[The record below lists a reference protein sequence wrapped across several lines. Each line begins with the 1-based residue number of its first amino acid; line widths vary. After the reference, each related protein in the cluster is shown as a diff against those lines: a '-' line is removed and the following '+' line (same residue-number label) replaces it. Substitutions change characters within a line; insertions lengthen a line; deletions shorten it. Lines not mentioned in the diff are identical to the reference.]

1 MNTTDIIPL
10 TTDPAPEYYE
20 KQAAALADACRSI
33 HKDSVKYIRK
43 YHPEPERLTQLNRPD
58 TNFSL
63 DDARVVVAR
72 EHGFVDWPAFLNHM
86 ADLQEP
92 GSQVAKFEQAVDAVV
107 KGDLPVLQSLLEEN
121 PAIVHERSSRGH
133 RATLLHYIAA
143 NGTEN
148 FRQLTPQNGLD
159 VAETLL
165 AAGAVPDALAN
176 TYDTQWGTTLEL
188 LVSSAHP
195 YQAGLQT
202 ALAEKLLDYG
212 AAVNGVRDDCAPLV
226 TAIYF
231 HYPQS
236 AAVLVERGARVDN
249 VVTAAAMGNT
259 AQLAGYLSDDGKLK
273 ADTPLARVEWLKIAP
288 TPEANLALA
297 FVWAAMLNRVET
309 VRFLLEKGV
318 SPASKDHRD
327 WTALHWAGY
336 FGYPEV
342 VDLLLARKA
351 PLEARNEFGGTV
363 LDQTLWATAHEGA
376 REHHLDVVQRLV
388 DAGAKIHTWWLLA
401 DLHPPLE
408 ESVAKILRE
417 KVSQS

>member
-10 TTDPAPEYYE
+10 TSDPTPEYYE
-20 KQAAALADACRSI
+20 KKAAALADSCRSVDT
-33 HKDSVKYIRK
+33 DSVKHIQT

-58 TNFSL
+58 ANFSL
-63 DDARVVVAR
+63 DDARAVVAR
-72 EHGFVDWPAFLNHM
+72 EHGFVDWPTFLQHI
-86 ADLQEP
+86 ADLNDP
-92 GSQVAKFEQAVDAVV
+92 ASPVAKFEQAVDAVV
-107 KGDLPVLQSLLEEN
+107 QGDLPLLKSLLQEN
-121 PAIVHERSSRGH
+121 PDIVYERSSRAH

-148 FRQLTPQNGLD
+148 FRQVTPPNALEI
-159 VAETLL
+159 AETLL
-165 AAGAVPDALAN
+165 AAGAVPDALAD
-176 TYDTQWGTTLEL
+176 TYDTKWGTTLEL
-188 LVSSAHP
+188 LVSSFP
-195 YQAGLQT
+195 PNQAGVQT

-212 AAVNGVRDDCAPLV
+212 AAINGVRNNGGPLL

-231 HYPQS
+231 HYPKT
-236 AAVLVERGARVDN
+236 AEALVARGARVDN
-249 VVTAAAMGNT
+249 VVTAGAMGKT
-259 AQLAGYLSDDGKLK
+259 AQLAGYINDDAKLK
-273 ADTPLARVEWLKIAP
+273 PEAPLVHVEWLKIAN

-297 FVWAAMLNRVET
+297 FVWAAMLNRAET

-336 FGYPEV
+336 FGHPEI

-376 REHHLDVVQRLV
+376 RPHHLEVVQKLV
-388 DAGAKIHTWWLLA
+388 DAGAKIHTWWLLS
-401 DLHPPLE
+401 DLHPPLQE
-408 ESVAKILRE
+408 NVARILRE
-417 KVSQS
+417 KVQ

>member
-20 KQAAALADACRSI
+20 KQAAALADACRSV
-33 HKDSVKYIRK
+33 HKDSAKHIRK

-58 TNFSL
+58 TNFGL
-63 DDARVVVAR
+63 DDARVVIAR
-72 EHGFVDWPAFLNHM
+72 EHGFVDWPAFLRHI
-86 ADLQEP
+86 ADLKEP

-107 KGDLPVLQSLLEEN
+107 QGDLPVLQSLLEEN

-133 RATLLHYIAA
+133 KATLLHYIAA

-148 FRQLTPQNGLD
+148 FRQVTPHNGLD
-159 VAETLL
+159 IAETLL
-165 AAGAVPDALAN
+165 AAGAVPDALAD
-176 TYDTQWGTTLEL
+176 TYGSQWGTTLEL
-188 LVSSAHP
+188 LVSSVHP
-195 YQAGLQT
+195 SKAGLQA

-212 AAVNGVRDDCAPLV
+212 AAINGVRDDCGPLV

-236 AAVLVERGARVDN
+236 AEVLVERGARVDN
-249 VVTAAAMGNT
+249 VVTAAAMGKT
-259 AQLAGYLSDDGKLK
+259 TQLAGYLGDDGKLK
-273 ADTPLARVEWLKIAP
+273 AGTPLARVEWLKIAP

-309 VRFLLEKGV
+309 VHFLLEKGV

-342 VDLLLARKA
+342 VDLLLSRKA

-376 REHHLDVVQRLV
+376 REHHIEVVQKLV

-401 DLHPPLE
+401 DLHPPLQE
-408 ESVAKILRE
+408 NVAKILQE
-417 KVSQS
+417 KVS

>member
-10 TTDPAPEYYE
+10 TSDPTAEHYE
-20 KQAAALADACRSI
+20 KQAAALVDTCRSI
-33 HKDSVKYIRK
+33 HHDSVKHVRK

-58 TNFSL
+58 TNFGT
-63 DDARVVVAR
+63 DDARLVVAR
-72 EHGFVDWPAFLNHM
+72 EHGFVDWPAFLRHI
-86 ADLQEP
+86 ADLKEP
-92 GSQVAKFEQAVDAVV
+92 GSPVAKFERTVDAVV
-107 KGDLPVLQSLLEEN
+107 KGDLSELQAMLQDN

-148 FRQLTPQNGLD
+148 FRQVTPPNAPYI
-159 VAETLL
+159 AETLL
-165 AAGAVPDALAN
+165 AAGAEPDALAD
-176 TYDTQWGTTLEL
+176 TYGTKWATTLEL
-188 LVSSAHP
+188 LVSSSHP
-195 YQAGLQT
+195 YEAGLQT
-202 ALAEKLLDYG
+202 VLAEKLLDYG
-212 AAVNGVRDDCAPLV
+212 AAVNGVRNDSAPLV

-236 AAVLVERGARVDN
+236 AEVLVGRGARIDN
-249 VVTAAAMGNT
+249 VVTAGAMGKT
-259 AQLAGYLSDDGKLK
+259 GQLADCIDETGKLK
-273 ADTPLARVEWLKIAP
+273 DGSPLVDVEWLKIAP

-336 FGYPEV
+336 FAYPEI

-363 LDQTLWATAHEGA
+363 LDQTLWATAHEGI
-376 REHHLDVVQRLV
+376 REQHLEVVQQLV
-388 DAGAKIHTWWLLA
+388 DAGAKIHTWWLFS
-401 DLHPPLE
+401 DLHPPLQ
-408 ESVAKILRE
+408 ESVARILRE
-417 KVSQS
+417 KVM